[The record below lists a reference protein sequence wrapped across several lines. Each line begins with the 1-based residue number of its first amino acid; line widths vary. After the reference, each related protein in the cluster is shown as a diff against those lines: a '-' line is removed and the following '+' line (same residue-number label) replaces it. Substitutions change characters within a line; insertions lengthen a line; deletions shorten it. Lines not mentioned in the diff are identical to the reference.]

1 MIAFGGFREIKMDI
15 NWLMIFITA
24 LISLIVGV
32 LVGFLIS
39 GMFKKENME
48 DKEKIIALEEE
59 FASYKTEVG
68 DHFVETAA
76 MVNQLTSSYK
86 NVYDH
91 LEKGAYKLVG
101 EEELHKRLED
111 VESQPVL
118 LEYIGAKQKAEPEPE
133 LFAEDYISEET
144 TEEAS
149 AETKEDV
156 KEELS

>member
-1 MIAFGGFREIKMDI
+1 MDV

-24 LISLIVGV
+24 LISLVVGV
-32 LVGFLIS
+32 LIGFLVS
-39 GMFKKENME
+39 AMFKKDN
-48 DKEKIIALEEE
+48 KEEQEKLIALEEE
-59 FASYKTEVG
+59 FADYRTEVS

-101 EEELHKRLED
+101 EEELHKRLEN

-118 LEYIGAKQKAEPEPE
+118 LEYIGVKQKPEESEPD
-133 LFAEDYISEET
+133 LFAEDVDNEASEESV
-144 TEEAS
+144 S
-149 AETKEDV
+149 ATNKEH
-156 KEELS
+156 KEEPA